1 MLTKLSKQLRD
12 FGLSE
17 NEVSVYIALLQDGSD
32 TAANIAKKAKLNR
45 STTYVQLDTLMN
57 YGLASTFKK
66 GKKTFFSPESPHNV
80 KRLITAKIEE
90 LEQERDNIES
100 ILPGLDQLYT
110 STGGAPD
117 VKTFEGAEGLKTMRE
132 AIIESNVDAF
142 YMLYNADQL
151 YEIYEPDELLNFS
164 QRRAKK
170 GIYGNGLYNKKGK
183 PFQKV
188 YNQKMLQLDRKKF
201 PIDADIYVYGDYVS
215 LASTAG
221 KIVGITIH
229 NKQIAESMRTL
240 FKLGMETKN
249 YLNLKVKD
257 GISDK

>member
-90 LEQERDNIES
+90 LEQERDNI
-100 ILPGLDQLYT
+100 
-110 STGGAPD
+110 

>member
-1 MLTKLSKQLRD
+1 MQV
-12 FGLSE
+12 
-17 NEVSVYIALLQDGSD
+17 N
-32 TAANIAKKAKLNR
+32 NN
-45 STTYVQLDTLMN
+45 
-57 YGLASTFKK
+57 
-66 GKKTFFSPESPHNV
+66 
-80 KRLITAKIEE
+80 
-90 LEQERDNIES
+90 
-100 ILPGLDQLYT
+100 
-110 STGGAPD
+110 
-117 VKTFEGAEGLKTMRE
+117 
-132 AIIESNVDAF
+132 
-142 YMLYNADQL
+142 
-151 YEIYEPDELLNFS
+151 
-164 QRRAKK
+164 
-170 GIYGNGLYNKKGK
+170 NKKGK